1 MKLSFSSLQL
11 VVAAA
16 CLFATPGFAASPA
29 SPTPQS
35 AASITK
41 AQAMTRYASDKKI
54 CKEEPTA
61 TARMQCRRDAKS
73 DYEAALTASIAAV
86 QAPAVSH
93 SGPVIAPF
101 SVPAPATTAASA
113 QRSDYTMPPCPECGQ
128 VLAVSVTQRA
138 GEPSAAGVLAGG
150 AIGAVLGHQVGG
162 GVGKDLA
169 TLAGALGGAYAG
181 RVIEGKIKTH
191 TVWTVTVLYFSE
203 DKTSFEFNTDPGL
216 QVGQR
221 VKNSGNSIVRY

>member
-1 MKLSFSSLQL
+1 MKFSFSSLQL
-11 VVAAA
+11 VAAA
-16 CLFATPGFAASPA
+16 VCLAAAPGFATSPTP
-29 SPTPQS
+29 PTPQS
-35 AASITK
+35 AAAGTK
-41 AQAMTRYASDKKI
+41 AQAIARYASDRNL

-61 TARMQCRRDAKS
+61 TERMQCRRDAKG
-73 DYEAALTASIAAV
+73 DYDASMAAV
-86 QAPAVSH
+86 KAAVHVPAIVSTE
-93 SGPVIAPF
+93 SATAPF
-101 SVPAPATTAASA
+101 AVPAPAATPASA

-181 RVIEGKIKTH
+181 RVIEGKMKTH